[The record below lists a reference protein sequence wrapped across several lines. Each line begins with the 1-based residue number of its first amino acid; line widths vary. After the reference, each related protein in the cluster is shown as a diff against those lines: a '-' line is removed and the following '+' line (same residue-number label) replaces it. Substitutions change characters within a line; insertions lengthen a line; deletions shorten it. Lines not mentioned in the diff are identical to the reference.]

1 VVIGDL
7 ALRGHLVDR
16 TIVQVQAT
24 LRAKDRQSERSLLA
38 AFVAEHPR
46 ILGAL
51 CDILTNVSQQRD
63 HVVIDELPR
72 MADFALWATAAEP
85 ILGWEHGTVVDLFD
99 ANEER
104 AQHVVAEASVLV
116 THLRTFVQAHVCGT
130 WSGTARVLLAALEG
144 QLGEEE
150 RNALH
155 RRGSGWPSDGT
166 RLNNQLRRLAP
177 TMLVYRRPA
186 HRIHAT
192 GSRTPDYP
200 RFRTKPQN
208 SAPSVICAPPPAPVG
223 RDTGYHC
230 LSTRRRR
237 ARTSPM
243 MCTKSLAIRVCL
255 RSLGHSSLRQT

>member
-1 VVIGDL
+1 
-7 ALRGHLVDR
+7 
-16 TIVQVQAT
+16 
-24 LRAKDRQSERSLLA
+24 
-38 AFVAEHPR
+38 
-46 ILGAL
+46 
-51 CDILTNVSQQRD
+51 
-63 HVVIDELPR
+63 VIDELPR

-130 WSGTARVLLAALEG
+130 WSGTARVLLATLEG

-177 TMLVYRRPA
+177 TMLVTDGLRIEFTRPGRERLITLA
-186 HRIHAT
+186 LEQ
-192 GSRTPDYP
+192 SRKTAPP
-200 RFRTKPQN
+200 AS
-208 SAPSVICAPPPAPVG
+208 SAPPPPAPVG